1 MVQCEAASSSEIT
14 GRVGDCCT
22 SLFISPLLFSKKHV
36 SVGDQN
42 LGHAFL
48 HKFIM
53 KTVLL
58 HQMVPSGVCKLADVT
73 APLLVV
79 F

>member
-1 MVQCEAASSSEIT
+1 MVQYEAASSSEIT

-22 SLFISPLLFSKKHV
+22 SSFLSPLLFSKRHV

-48 HKFIM
+48 HKFI
-53 KTVLL
+53 
-58 HQMVPSGVCKLADVT
+58 
-73 APLLVV
+73 
-79 F
+79 